1 MKNLTGRAKVNK
13 FGACEKVEALEAV
26 FQKYSVIY
34 ERSYAA
40 A

>member
-26 FQKYSVIY
+26 FQKYAVIY
-34 ERSYAA
+34 DCSYALT
-40 A
+40 